1 MGIVLPGS
9 PKRDFQEMELRVAG
23 AQHIIDLPGKG
34 KHSWRDA
41 VKLCRPGDTYYVYA
55 LVLVP
60 TPRGEDALPP
70 TAQVIDF
77 VSEVHER
84 KGVIIEVYTGR
95 RSDDPKQK
103 RAMIG
108 DAVASLKS
116 GGRGK
121 MPAGFRV
128 PGRKAVKWTEEQLQR
143 AHDAWFSRDYATN
156 EAAER
161 HMPPGFSVT
170 RARRLWGPS
179 GRPWP
184 SRRKRKT

>member
-1 MGIVLPGS
+1 
-9 PKRDFQEMELRVAG
+9 MELRVAG

-121 MPAGFRV
+121 MPAGFRA

-156 EAAER
+156 KTAER
-161 HMPPGFSVT
+161 HMPKGFTVVM
-170 RARRLWGPS
+170 ARRKWGPS
-179 GRPWP
+179 GRQWKKQRG
-184 SRRKRKT
+184 RRSTKSAMRAN